1 MSSPTTSS
9 NRAATLQEYSI
20 DTSTREAEFDTVASA
35 AVRATGAPVALLGFL
50 GEDREWI
57 KAAAGW
63 NIHELPLAS
72 SFAAWIEG
80 QRDLVVVPDTALDAR
95 FRTHPLVIA
104 APYVRFFA
112 GVPLIDA
119 EGRYLGAL
127 SVLDRT
133 PRMPSS
139 EQANAFRALGK
150 EVVRK
155 LAARRPVD
163 GRPVDREELTRL
175 REMLEESEARF
186 REFFEQTDDL
196 VISISSDGRLLHAN
210 DATFQILGY
219 TREELRGQLMTV
231 VDPEVRESFRTV
243 LKDVFSSGESQRV
256 ETIFVTSGG
265 RRMTV
270 EGFLRPRVIDGR
282 AVMARVIFRD
292 ISDRKQ
298 FESDLASAR
307 DAALES
313 ARLKTQFLTNV
324 SHEIRTPM
332 NGIIGTIDLLL
343 STPLAPEQLE
353 YAHHA
358 RTSGEQLL
366 SIVNNILYV
375 SNLEA
380 GSLAGASVD
389 FDLFRTLQR
398 IVEVMKIAAL
408 GKDLDLRFE
417 FDPALPLIVRGS
429 QPRIRQVI
437 TNLME
442 NAVKFTDQGHIEL
455 RVSLQTET
463 DSHRL
468 IRFEVKDSGIGISP
482 QDRVLLFEKFSQIDA
497 GSTRRFQ
504 GIGLGL
510 ATARQLV
517 ETMGGII
524 DVDSVQ
530 GEGSNFWFSVP
541 FPKST
546 GTRRPIATSELDF
559 KGKRVLLID
568 HLPTSRKIVSHYLET
583 TWGMP
588 VAFAETGS
596 EALKEIRTAAA
607 GGDPIRVVA
616 FDALPDIDTAK
627 FAHQIRDDK
636 AIAGTSLIYLV
647 ATRGETNVE
656 KLREFGINSYVAK
669 PVGQGELF
677 DALTIALAQDAI
689 PLARSAVAPH
699 GSAGVAIEVTPEARR
714 ATRVLLAEDNFL
726 NRKLTMSQLE
736 KLGYTAESV
745 INGQEAVEAVS
756 KNAYDIVLMDC
767 QMPIVDGYEATM
779 EIRRLEKS
787 GTKHHRIIAMTAN
800 ALEGDR
806 EKCLAAGMDDYLS
819 KPTNHDDLAKALA
832 RFFEKRV

>member
-1 MSSPTTSS
+1 VSSPTTSS

-20 DTSTREAEFDTVASA
+20 DTSTREAEFDTIASA

-155 LAARRPVD
+155 LAARRSVD

-186 REFFEQTDDL
+186 RDFFEQTDDL

-408 GKDLDLRFE
+408 GKDLDVRFE

-442 NAVKFTDQGHIEL
+442 NAAKFTDQGHIEL

-607 GGDPIRVVA
+607 GGDPIRVVV